1 MGNPTSNTILEW
13 IHLVLGNLVW
23 NFNISET
30 YVEKYDLWSGILAA
44 AAFAIRSTANRLK
57 GYSTGLLVFFRY
69 TILPIEH
76 KADRELIRQIYQK
89 QINKDITIKNINK
102 VYHDYQVGDKLIL
115 NNNAAFKYK
124 TSYKGPFVITQ
135 CWTNGTFILH
145 CVKKKVGIIYV
156 ALNHIHLIQ
165 TLNILTLKKKYD
177 NSQHMITSYILLY
190 YIKACKQGI

>member
-1 MGNPTSNTILEW
+1 M
-13 IHLVLGNLVW
+13 W

-115 NNNAAFKYK
+115 NNNSAFKHN
-124 TSYKGPFVITQ
+124 PHITV
-135 CWTNGTFILH
+135 H
-145 CVKKKVGIIYV
+145 YR
-156 ALNHIHLIQ
+156 
-165 TLNILTLKKKYD
+165 
-177 NSQHMITSYILLY
+177 
-190 YIKACKQGI
+190 